1 MDEKKEVTMISI
13 VICSRRPDLLA
24 ELRQN
29 IAETIGNNH
38 ELVVIENSHNRYNIF
53 QAYNE
58 GVDRAKGDILCF
70 MHDDVMM
77 RTKGWGNKVTEVFE
91 DDSIGMVGVAGSHF
105 MPKAPM
111 YWCSSPYIAQYNL
124 QTDNGKTIVNDTPDA
139 FVNGLADVVAV
150 DGLFFCIP
158 RRLFETLRFDDVHY
172 KGFHAYDM
180 DMSMQVQALGKRVC
194 VTRGFLVEHFWSERQ
209 FQNKETMA
217 QLDESMEVFF
227 NKWIDALPMVKGIN
241 EPEMVIDRLNN
252 LCVDAYD
259 AKKAR
264 RSKAYRLG
272 RTVLTP
278 FRWLNGF
285 KK

>member
-1 MDEKKEVTMISI
+1 MISI
-13 VICSRRPDLLA
+13 VICSRRSDFIA
-24 ELRQN
+24 DLRQN
-29 IAETIGNNH
+29 IAETIGCDH
-38 ELVVIENSHNRYNIF
+38 ELVVIENSHNQYNIF

-58 GVDRAKGDILCF
+58 GVGRAKGDILCF
-70 MHDDVMM
+70 MHDDIMM
-77 RTKGWGNKVTEVFE
+77 RTKGWGNIVVEEFE
-91 DDSIGMVGVAGSHF
+91 DDSIGMIGVAGSHF

-111 YWCSSPYIAQYNL
+111 YWCMSPYIAQYNL
-124 QTDNGKTIVNDTPDA
+124 QTDNGETMVNDTPGF
-139 FVNGLADVVAV
+139 FVKDLADVAVV

-158 RRLFETLRFDDVHY
+158 KRLFATLRFDDVLFQ
-172 KGFHAYDM
+172 GFHGYDM

-209 FQNKETMA
+209 FQNKKTMA

-227 NKWIDALPMVKGIN
+227 DKWKDALPMVKGIN
-241 EPEMVIDRLNN
+241 EPKMVMDRLNN
-252 LCVDAYD
+252 LCIAAYD

-272 RTVLTP
+272 RTLLAP
-278 FRWLNGF
+278 FRWINGF